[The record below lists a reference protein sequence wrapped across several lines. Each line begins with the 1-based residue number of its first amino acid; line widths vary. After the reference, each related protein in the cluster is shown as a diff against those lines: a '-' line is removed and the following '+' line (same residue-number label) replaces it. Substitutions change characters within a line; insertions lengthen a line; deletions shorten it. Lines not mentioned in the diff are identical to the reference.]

1 MWPDCRVLG
10 RDTVC
15 FRDHSI
21 VREKRWYVYMSVL
34 GRLLKFAAP
43 YWKRYALAF
52 IFLLAISGLTLLQPM
67 VIRWVVDGVL
77 ATESYDLLIYGALA
91 IFGVAA
97 LKGVIQYLQRFN
109 MAYAGQKVVF
119 DIRNTLYEHLQQL
132 SYSFYDQTQT
142 GQIMSRVTSDVDAAQ
157 RFLSNGAIQIVSN
170 AVSFFATLILMLSLN
185 WRLTLISMV
194 TVPVLAWRV
203 QVYATKVRPMFTQIQ
218 QQVAVVN
225 TRIQENIAGQR
236 VVKAF
241 ARKQYEIDK
250 FERDNMELL
259 HRSIRAERLSAINW
273 SLMRLLTEMSLAII
287 LWYGGRQVISTE
299 LTLGTLM
306 SFNMLLGQLL
316 GPIRMLGWQ
325 VSMVQR
331 TIASGERIFEI
342 LDTQAD
348 VRDKPGAKPIGEIE
362 GRVTFENVSFAYDGV
377 NMVLKNINLDVSP
390 GETVAILGGTG
401 SGKTTLINLIP
412 RFYDV
417 TEGRVL
423 IDGVDIRDVTIESL
437 RRQIGIVTQE
447 TFLFSASLR
456 DNIAYGKPE
465 ATDEEIIEA
474 AKAAHIHDFIMSL
487 PDGYDTLIGERGV
500 GLSGGQKQRVA
511 IARALLMDAKILL
524 LDESTS
530 SVDVETEMQIQQ
542 AFSKLLKDRTAF
554 IIAQRLSTV
563 RDADRVIVL
572 DNGRIVEEGTHEELL
587 QLGGIYTAIYN
598 LQFRPQEVD
607 FWDKNNVEPIEDQG
621 GGY

>member
-1 MWPDCRVLG
+1 
-10 RDTVC
+10 
-15 FRDHSI
+15 
-21 VREKRWYVYMSVL
+21 MSVL
-34 GRLLKFAAP
+34 SRLLKFAAP
-43 YWKRYALAF
+43 YWKRYVLAF

-67 VIRWVVDGVL
+67 VIRWVVDSVL

-91 IFGVAA
+91 IVGVAA

-109 MAYAGQKVVF
+109 MAYAGQKVIF

-170 AVSFFATLILMLSLN
+170 VVSFFATLILMLSLN

-203 QVYATKVRPMFTQIQ
+203 GIYATKVRPMFTQIQ
-218 QQVAVVN
+218 QQLAVVN

-287 LWYGGRQVISTE
+287 LWYGGRQVISSE

-362 GRVTFENVSFAYDGV
+362 GRVTFENVSFAYDGT

-417 TEGRVL
+417 TEGRIL

-487 PDGYDTLIGERGV
+487 PDGYNTLIGERGV

-511 IARALLMDAKILL
+511 IARALLMDARILL

-542 AFSKLLKDRTAF
+542 AFSRLLKDRTAF

-587 QLGGIYTAIYN
+587 ELGGIYTAIYN
-598 LQFRPQEVD
+598 LQFRPQEVALWNKD
-607 FWDKNNVEPIEDQG
+607 SIEPIEDQG

>member
-1 MWPDCRVLG
+1 
-10 RDTVC
+10 
-15 FRDHSI
+15 
-21 VREKRWYVYMSVL
+21 MSVL

-43 YWKRYALAF
+43 YWKRYVLAF

-67 VIRWVVDGVL
+67 VIRWVVDDVL
-77 ATESYDLLIYGALA
+77 ATESYDLLIYGAVA

-119 DIRNTLYEHLQQL
+119 DIRNTLYKHLQQL

-157 RFLSNGAIQIVSN
+157 RFLSNGAIQIISN

-185 WRLTLISMV
+185 WQLTLVAMV

-203 QVYATKVRPMFTQIQ
+203 QVYATKVRPMFTDIQ

-225 TRIQENIAGQR
+225 TRIQENISGQR

-241 ARKQYEIDK
+241 ARKQYEMEK
-250 FERDNMELL
+250 FERDNKELL
-259 HRSIRAERLSAINW
+259 QRSIRAERLSAINW

-348 VRDKPGAKPIGEIE
+348 VRDKPGAKPIGKIE

-417 TEGRVL
+417 TEGRIL
-423 IDGVDIRDVTIESL
+423 IDGMDIRDVTVESL

-465 ATDEEIIEA
+465 ATDHEIMEA

-487 PDGYDTLIGERGV
+487 PDGYDTIIGERGV

-511 IARALLMDAKILL
+511 IARALLMDARILL

-542 AFSKLLKDRTAF
+542 AFSRLLKDRTAF

-572 DNGRIVEEGTHEELL
+572 DNGRIAEEGTHEELL

-598 LQFRPQEVD
+598 LQFRPQEID
-607 FWDKNNVEPIEDQG
+607 FWDKSNTQSIEDQG

>member
-1 MWPDCRVLG
+1 
-10 RDTVC
+10 
-15 FRDHSI
+15 
-21 VREKRWYVYMSVL
+21 MSVL

-43 YWKRYALAF
+43 YWKRYVLAF

-67 VIRWVVDGVL
+67 VIRWVVDDVL
-77 ATESYDLLIYGALA
+77 ATESYDLLIYGAVA

-119 DIRNTLYEHLQQL
+119 DIRNTLYKHLQQL

-157 RFLSNGAIQIVSN
+157 RFLSNGAIQIISN

-185 WRLTLISMV
+185 WQLTLVAMV

-203 QVYATKVRPMFTQIQ
+203 QVYATKVRPMFTDIQ

-225 TRIQENIAGQR
+225 TRIQENISGQR

-241 ARKQYEIDK
+241 ARKQYEMEK
-250 FERDNMELL
+250 FERDNKELL
-259 HRSIRAERLSAINW
+259 QRSIRAERLSAINW

-348 VRDKPGAKPIGEIE
+348 VRDKPGAKPIGKIE

-417 TEGRVL
+417 TEGRIL
-423 IDGVDIRDVTIESL
+423 IDGIDIRDVTVESL

-456 DNIAYGKPE
+456 DNIAYGNPE
-465 ATDEEIIEA
+465 ATDHEIMEA

-487 PDGYDTLIGERGV
+487 PDGYDTIIGERGV

-511 IARALLMDAKILL
+511 IARALLMDARILL

-542 AFSKLLKDRTAF
+542 AFSRLLKDRTAF

-572 DNGRIVEEGTHEELL
+572 DNGRIAEEGTHEELL

-598 LQFRPQEVD
+598 LQFRPQEID
-607 FWDKNNVEPIEDQG
+607 FWDKSNTQSIEDQG

>member
-1 MWPDCRVLG
+1 
-10 RDTVC
+10 
-15 FRDHSI
+15 
-21 VREKRWYVYMSVL
+21 
-34 GRLLKFAAP
+34 
-43 YWKRYALAF
+43 
-52 IFLLAISGLTLLQPM
+52 M

-77 ATESYDLLIYGALA
+77 ATEAYDLLIYGALA

-170 AVSFFATLILMLSLN
+170 VVSFFATLILMLSLN

-203 QVYATKVRPMFTQIQ
+203 GVYATKVRPMFAQIQ

-241 ARKQYEIDK
+241 ARKQYEMDK

-259 HRSIRAERLSAINW
+259 QRSIRAERLSAINW

-287 LWYGGRQVISTE
+287 LWYGGRQVISSE

-377 NMVLKNINLDVSP
+377 NMVLNNINLDVSP

-417 TEGRVL
+417 TEGKIL

-456 DNIAYGKPE
+456 DNIRYGKPE
-465 ATDEEIIEA
+465 ATDQEIIEA
-474 AKAAHIHDFIMSL
+474 AKAAHIHDFIMTL
-487 PDGYDTLIGERGV
+487 PNGYDTLIGERGV

-511 IARALLMDAKILL
+511 IARALLMDARILL

-542 AFSKLLKDRTAF
+542 AFSRLLKDRTAF

-572 DNGRIVEEGTHEELL
+572 DNGTIVEEGTHEELL

-598 LQFRPQEVD
+598 LQFRPQEVVL
-607 FWDKNNVEPIEDQG
+607 WDKDSIEPIEDRG

>member
-1 MWPDCRVLG
+1 
-10 RDTVC
+10 
-15 FRDHSI
+15 
-21 VREKRWYVYMSVL
+21 
-34 GRLLKFAAP
+34 
-43 YWKRYALAF
+43 
-52 IFLLAISGLTLLQPM
+52 M

-417 TEGRVL
+417 TEGRIL

>member
-1 MWPDCRVLG
+1 
-10 RDTVC
+10 
-15 FRDHSI
+15 
-21 VREKRWYVYMSVL
+21 
-34 GRLLKFAAP
+34 
-43 YWKRYALAF
+43 
-52 IFLLAISGLTLLQPM
+52 
-67 VIRWVVDGVL
+67 
-77 ATESYDLLIYGALA
+77 
-91 IFGVAA
+91 
-97 LKGVIQYLQRFN
+97 
-109 MAYAGQKVVF
+109 
-119 DIRNTLYEHLQQL
+119 
-132 SYSFYDQTQT
+132 
-142 GQIMSRVTSDVDAAQ
+142 
-157 RFLSNGAIQIVSN
+157 
-170 AVSFFATLILMLSLN
+170 
-185 WRLTLISMV
+185 MV

-203 QVYATKVRPMFTQIQ
+203 QVYATKVRPMFTDIQ

-225 TRIQENIAGQR
+225 TRIQENISGQR

-241 ARKQYEIDK
+241 ARKQYEMEK
-250 FERDNMELL
+250 FERDNKELL
-259 HRSIRAERLSAINW
+259 QRSIRAERLSAINW

-348 VRDKPGAKPIGEIE
+348 VRDKPGAKPIGKIE

-417 TEGRVL
+417 TEGRIL
-423 IDGVDIRDVTIESL
+423 IDGIDIRDVTVESL

-456 DNIAYGKPE
+456 DNIAYGNPE
-465 ATDEEIIEA
+465 ATDHEIMEA

-487 PDGYDTLIGERGV
+487 PDGYDTIIGERGV

-511 IARALLMDAKILL
+511 IARALLMDARILL

-542 AFSKLLKDRTAF
+542 AFSRLLKDRTAF

-572 DNGRIVEEGTHEELL
+572 DNGRIAEEGTHEELL

-598 LQFRPQEVD
+598 LQFRPQEID
-607 FWDKNNVEPIEDQG
+607 FWDKSNTQSIEDQG

>member
-1 MWPDCRVLG
+1 
-10 RDTVC
+10 
-15 FRDHSI
+15 
-21 VREKRWYVYMSVL
+21 MSVL

-43 YWKRYALAF
+43 YWKRYVLAF

-77 ATESYDLLIYGALA
+77 ATEAYDLLIYGALA

-170 AVSFFATLILMLSLN
+170 VVSFFATLILMLSLN

-203 QVYATKVRPMFTQIQ
+203 GVYATKVRPMFAQIQ
-218 QQVAVVN
+218 QQLAVVN

-241 ARKQYEIDK
+241 ARKQYEMDK

-259 HRSIRAERLSAINW
+259 QRSIRAERLSAINW

-287 LWYGGRQVISTE
+287 LWYGGRQVISSE

-377 NMVLKNINLDVSP
+377 NMVLNNINLDVSP

-417 TEGRVL
+417 TEGKIL

-465 ATDEEIIEA
+465 ATDEEIVEA

-487 PDGYDTLIGERGV
+487 PNGYDTLIGERGV

-542 AFSKLLKDRTAF
+542 AFSRLLKDRTAF

-598 LQFRPQEVD
+598 LQFRPQEVVL
-607 FWDKNNVEPIEDQG
+607 WDKDSIEPIEDRG

>member
-1 MWPDCRVLG
+1 
-10 RDTVC
+10 
-15 FRDHSI
+15 
-21 VREKRWYVYMSVL
+21 MSVL

-43 YWKRYALAF
+43 YWKRYVLAF

-77 ATESYDLLIYGALA
+77 ATEAYDLLIYGALA

-170 AVSFFATLILMLSLN
+170 VVSFFATLILMLSLN

-203 QVYATKVRPMFTQIQ
+203 GVYATKVRPMFAQIQ
-218 QQVAVVN
+218 QQLAVVN

-241 ARKQYEIDK
+241 ARKQYEMDK
-250 FERDNMELL
+250 FEKDNMELL
-259 HRSIRAERLSAINW
+259 QRSIRAERLSAINW

-287 LWYGGRQVISTE
+287 LWYGGRQVISSE

-377 NMVLKNINLDVSP
+377 NMVLNNINLDVSP

-417 TEGRVL
+417 TEGKIL

-456 DNIAYGKPE
+456 DNIRYGKPE
-465 ATDEEIIEA
+465 ATDQEIIEA
-474 AKAAHIHDFIMSL
+474 AKAAHIHDFIMTL
-487 PDGYDTLIGERGV
+487 PNGYDTLIGERGV

-511 IARALLMDAKILL
+511 IARALLMDARILL

-542 AFSKLLKDRTAF
+542 AFSRLLKDRTAF

-572 DNGRIVEEGTHEELL
+572 DNGTIVEEGTHEELL

-598 LQFRPQEVD
+598 LQFRPQEVVLWNRD
-607 FWDKNNVEPIEDQG
+607 SIEPIEDRG

>member
-1 MWPDCRVLG
+1 
-10 RDTVC
+10 
-15 FRDHSI
+15 
-21 VREKRWYVYMSVL
+21 
-34 GRLLKFAAP
+34 
-43 YWKRYALAF
+43 
-52 IFLLAISGLTLLQPM
+52 
-67 VIRWVVDGVL
+67 
-77 ATESYDLLIYGALA
+77 
-91 IFGVAA
+91 
-97 LKGVIQYLQRFN
+97 
-109 MAYAGQKVVF
+109 
-119 DIRNTLYEHLQQL
+119 
-132 SYSFYDQTQT
+132 
-142 GQIMSRVTSDVDAAQ
+142 
-157 RFLSNGAIQIVSN
+157 
-170 AVSFFATLILMLSLN
+170 
-185 WRLTLISMV
+185 
-194 TVPVLAWRV
+194 
-203 QVYATKVRPMFTQIQ
+203 
-218 QQVAVVN
+218 
-225 TRIQENIAGQR
+225 
-236 VVKAF
+236 
-241 ARKQYEIDK
+241 
-250 FERDNMELL
+250 
-259 HRSIRAERLSAINW
+259 
-273 SLMRLLTEMSLAII
+273 
-287 LWYGGRQVISTE
+287 
-299 LTLGTLM
+299 
-306 SFNMLLGQLL
+306 
-316 GPIRMLGWQ
+316 
-325 VSMVQR
+325 MVQR

>member
-1 MWPDCRVLG
+1 
-10 RDTVC
+10 
-15 FRDHSI
+15 
-21 VREKRWYVYMSVL
+21 MSVL

-43 YWKRYALAF
+43 YWKRYVLAF

-67 VIRWVVDGVL
+67 VIRWVVDDVL
-77 ATESYDLLIYGALA
+77 ATESYDLLIYGAVA

-119 DIRNTLYEHLQQL
+119 DIRNTLYKHLQQL

-157 RFLSNGAIQIVSN
+157 RFLSNGAIQIISN

-185 WRLTLISMV
+185 WQLTLVAMV

-203 QVYATKVRPMFTQIQ
+203 QVYATKVRPMFTDIQ

-225 TRIQENIAGQR
+225 TRIQENISGQR

-241 ARKQYEIDK
+241 ARKQYEMEK
-250 FERDNMELL
+250 FERDNKELL
-259 HRSIRAERLSAINW
+259 QRSIRAERLSAINW

-348 VRDKPGAKPIGEIE
+348 VRDKPGAKPIGKIE

-417 TEGRVL
+417 TEGRIL
-423 IDGVDIRDVTIESL
+423 IDGIDIRDVTVESL

-456 DNIAYGKPE
+456 DNIAYGNPE
-465 ATDEEIIEA
+465 ATDHEIMEA

-487 PDGYDTLIGERGV
+487 PDGYDTIIGERGV

-511 IARALLMDAKILL
+511 IARALLMDARILL

-530 SVDVETEMQIQQ
+530 SVDVETEMQIQE
-542 AFSKLLKDRTAF
+542 AFSRLLKDRTAF

-572 DNGRIVEEGTHEELL
+572 DNGRIAEEGTHEELL

-598 LQFRPQEVD
+598 LQFRPQEID
-607 FWDKNNVEPIEDQG
+607 FWDKSSNQSIEDQG

>member
-1 MWPDCRVLG
+1 
-10 RDTVC
+10 
-15 FRDHSI
+15 
-21 VREKRWYVYMSVL
+21 MSVL

-43 YWKRYALAF
+43 YWKRYVLAF

-77 ATESYDLLIYGALA
+77 ATEAYDLLIYGALA

-170 AVSFFATLILMLSLN
+170 VVSFFATLILMLSLN

-203 QVYATKVRPMFTQIQ
+203 GVYATKVRPMFAQIQ

-241 ARKQYEIDK
+241 ARKQYEMDK

-259 HRSIRAERLSAINW
+259 QRSIRAERLSAINW

-287 LWYGGRQVISTE
+287 LWYGGRQVISSE

-377 NMVLKNINLDVSP
+377 NMVLNNINLDVSP

-401 SGKTTLINLIP
+401 SGKTALINLIP

-417 TEGRVL
+417 TEGKIL

-456 DNIAYGKPE
+456 DNIRYGKPE
-465 ATDEEIIEA
+465 ATDQEIIEA
-474 AKAAHIHDFIMSL
+474 AKAAHIHDFIMTL
-487 PDGYDTLIGERGV
+487 PNGYDTLIGERGV

-511 IARALLMDAKILL
+511 IARALLMDARILL

-542 AFSKLLKDRTAF
+542 AFSRLLKDRTAF

-598 LQFRPQEVD
+598 LQFRPQEVVL
-607 FWDKNNVEPIEDQG
+607 WDKDSIEPIEDRG

>member
-1 MWPDCRVLG
+1 
-10 RDTVC
+10 
-15 FRDHSI
+15 
-21 VREKRWYVYMSVL
+21 MSVL

-43 YWKRYALAF
+43 YWKRYVLAF

-77 ATESYDLLIYGALA
+77 ATEAYDLLIYGALA

-170 AVSFFATLILMLSLN
+170 VVSFFATLILMLSLN

-203 QVYATKVRPMFTQIQ
+203 GVYATKVRPMFAQIQ
-218 QQVAVVN
+218 QQLAVVN

-241 ARKQYEIDK
+241 ARKQYEMDK
-250 FERDNMELL
+250 FEKDNMELL
-259 HRSIRAERLSAINW
+259 QRSIRAERLSAINW

-287 LWYGGRQVISTE
+287 LWYGGRQVISSE

-377 NMVLKNINLDVSP
+377 NMVLNNINLDVSP

-417 TEGRVL
+417 TEGKIL

-465 ATDEEIIEA
+465 ATDEEIVEA

-487 PDGYDTLIGERGV
+487 PNGYDTLIGERGV

-542 AFSKLLKDRTAF
+542 AFSRLLKDRTAF

-598 LQFRPQEVD
+598 LQFRPQEVVL
-607 FWDKNNVEPIEDQG
+607 WDKDSIEPIEDRG

>member
-1 MWPDCRVLG
+1 
-10 RDTVC
+10 
-15 FRDHSI
+15 
-21 VREKRWYVYMSVL
+21 MSVL

-43 YWKRYALAF
+43 YWKRYVLAF

-67 VIRWVVDGVL
+67 VIRWVVDDVL
-77 ATESYDLLIYGALA
+77 ATESYDLLIYGAVA

-119 DIRNTLYEHLQQL
+119 DIRNTLYKHLQQL

-157 RFLSNGAIQIVSN
+157 RFLSNGAIQIISN

-185 WRLTLISMV
+185 WQLTLVAMV

-203 QVYATKVRPMFTQIQ
+203 QVYATKVRPMFTDIQ

-225 TRIQENIAGQR
+225 TRIQENISGQR

-241 ARKQYEIDK
+241 ARKQYEMEK
-250 FERDNMELL
+250 FERDNKELL
-259 HRSIRAERLSAINW
+259 QRSIRAERLSAINW

-348 VRDKPGAKPIGEIE
+348 VRDKPGAKPIGKIE

-417 TEGRVL
+417 TEGRIL
-423 IDGVDIRDVTIESL
+423 IDGMDIWDVTVESL

-465 ATDEEIIEA
+465 ATDHEIMEA

-487 PDGYDTLIGERGV
+487 PDGYDTIIGERGV

-511 IARALLMDAKILL
+511 IARALLMDARILL

-542 AFSKLLKDRTAF
+542 AFSRLLKDRTAF

-572 DNGRIVEEGTHEELL
+572 DNGRIAEEGTHEELL

-598 LQFRPQEVD
+598 LQFRPQEID
-607 FWDKNNVEPIEDQG
+607 FWDKSNTQSIEDQG